1 MKNSDDL
8 ELVPMSGEKDDM
20 FAVTGGAAAVRQ
32 IVPQSA
38 GIRARLDF

>member
-1 MKNSDDL
+1 MENSDDL
-8 ELVPMSGEKDDM
+8 ELVPMGGEKDDM
-20 FAVTGGAAAVRQ
+20 FSVAGGTAAVRQ